1 MSKEMRKYIDT
12 FKEKLL
18 NESISKE
25 KDQKIKDLILNGYSF
40 GDWVNAVKLQY
51 GEIVPLYH
59 ATTEEVAQIIDK
71 EGFKLTYGKNYKSF
85 ANDRIIYFQLGKS
98 DYVSSNRPVLYRVD
112 VPLDFLA
119 NYVDIDID
127 NPSLSDE
134 ELSKYIN
141 LEEFENLESDFSDV
155 IYYFIWNDCKLE
167 GTELLVSENLIDDE
181 TLSTLKPIRLN

>member
-112 VPLDFLA
+112 VPLNFLA
-119 NYVDIDID
+119 NYVDIDMD